1 MPLLCVGP
9 LNDLFLWCRLW
20 FYDCLR
26 SSTEIEA
33 FPTFFSGTN
42 GNAIF
47 SWNLW
52 LFHVVQKFSSL
63 NSEISR
69 VFCRFIFRKYT
80 FSCRF
85 ALLPSE
91 IFSSCRSDELYVSS
105 YVVVTTYFMEQT
117 STIHS
122 VDIEFTY
129 AFLSCHF
136 PSNTKYSVLIL
147 FRLMINSMKTSFA
160 QQSIAATPSANHMK

>member
-1 MPLLCVGP
+1 MCRPPSKIYL
-9 LNDLFLWCRLW
+9 LWCRLW

-26 SSTEIEA
+26 SSTEIET

-52 LFHVVQKFSSL
+52 LFRVVQKFSSL
-63 NSEISR
+63 NFRDSS
-69 VFCRFIFRKYT
+69 VFCRFIFQNYT
-80 FSCRF
+80 FSSRST
-85 ALLPSE
+85 LMPLE
-91 IFSSCRSDELYVSS
+91 ISSSCQSDELYVNSF
-105 YVVVTTYFMEQT
+105 VIVTTYFMEQT

-122 VDIEFTY
+122 VDIGFTY
-129 AFLSCHF
+129 AFFSCHF

-147 FRLMINSMKTSFA
+147 FRLMVNSMKTSFA
-160 QQSIAATPSANHMK
+160 HQSIVATPSANHMK